1 MHESL
6 LVGSNRTGVQG
17 ALRLE
22 GTQERYLDRTQGI
35 KSPSR
40 NYFDFAAAKRR
51 TKQYWRKRQ
60 NTKPN
65 WNEEKL
71 GILGNFLTQMCN
83 PVVTARIRVNQTST
97 NSRRTSFI
105 SPCRPGAFCSASIFS
120 SARYIDS

>member
-17 ALRLE
+17 SLRVEETEE
-22 GTQERYLDRTQGI
+22 GYLDRTQGI

-40 NYFDFAAAKRR
+40 NSLDLTPAKRR
-51 TKQYWRKRQ
+51 TNRYWRKRQ

-71 GILGNFLTQMCN
+71 GILGNLLTQMCN
-83 PVVTARIRVNQTST
+83 GVVTARIRVNQTST